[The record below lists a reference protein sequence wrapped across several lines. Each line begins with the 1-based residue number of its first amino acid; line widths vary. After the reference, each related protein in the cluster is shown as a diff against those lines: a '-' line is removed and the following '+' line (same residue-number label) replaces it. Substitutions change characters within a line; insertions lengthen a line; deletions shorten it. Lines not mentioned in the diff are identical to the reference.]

1 MKSILCG
8 SAIAL
13 FLAAPLTAQQSGD
26 PAAPAVTVPGGTIL
40 FVPAEQSGDSFASEL
55 VGAAVYSS
63 DQPYAGDAAVPVTSE
78 AMSGWSNIGSVNDLV
93 VSQAGM
99 VRAVLVDVG
108 GFLGMG
114 SHTVALDM
122 SQIHVLHD
130 EAGAQF
136 VAVTSTREEL
146 QAAPAFERAAVTTS
160 ADTPT
165 PISPG
170 AMAAAPGMTRPDFMR
185 EGFQPVDYAT
195 VAATQIE
202 GASVYD
208 ANDRIVG
215 RVGQVLLEPDGKVSG
230 AVVDVGGFLGIGAR
244 PVMISFGEMQILAN
258 ADRSEMRIFIG
269 DTEDQL
275 RQRPEYVEG

>member
-1 MKSILCG
+1 
-8 SAIAL
+8 
-13 FLAAPLTAQQSGD
+13 
-26 PAAPAVTVPGGTIL
+26 
-40 FVPAEQSGDSFASEL
+40 
-55 VGAAVYSS
+55 
-63 DQPYAGDAAVPVTSE
+63 
-78 AMSGWSNIGSVNDLV
+78 
-93 VSQAGM
+93 
-99 VRAVLVDVG
+99 
-108 GFLGMG
+108 
-114 SHTVALDM
+114 
-122 SQIHVLHD
+122 
-130 EAGAQF
+130 
-136 VAVTSTREEL
+136 
-146 QAAPAFERAAVTTS
+146 
-160 ADTPT
+160 
-165 PISPG
+165 
-170 AMAAAPGMTRPDFMR
+170 MTRPDFMR

-215 RVGQVLLEPDGKVSG
+215 RVGQVLVEPDGKVSG